1 MEIKDLAS
9 KVELGTEMADVRGG
23 SRYFAFPSLSFSSIS
38 RDTAVGNVAVRG
50 LSSSVSN
57 SMTNGDV
64 AANTHVASYGSN
76 SGGFSNIGSGVT
88 YAPSQGVDQAS
99 DVGVGITSMLSGL
112 NFS

>member
-38 RDTAVGNVAVRG
+38 RDTAVGNVAVHG

-64 AANTHVASYGSN
+64 YANTSVASHGSN
-76 SGGFSNIGSGVT
+76 SGGFNGIGSVVT
-88 YAPSQGVDQAS
+88 YAPTQSVTQTSGTAVD
-99 DVGVGITSMLSGL
+99 ITSTLSGL